1 MGRKMAA
8 LLLLFSVGALFFCSN
23 AQENN
28 YNKLPEGFKK
38 GVDLA
43 LEKLH
48 SHEGI
53 RHHFLFFRSLLQ
65 SDIEPGFDVKYIY
78 HHFYL
83 KATNCQKGTADTT
96 GCQFRN
102 DRPLIDCAVCY
113 KTFQDNIEPEPKPYI
128 HCVHK
133 TALTQEMKTTREN
146 HCNRM
151 GYSSGSPTLLAST
164 GTK

>member
-1 MGRKMAA
+1 MAA
-8 LLLLFSVGALFFCSN
+8 LSLLLFTFGAFFVSAN
-23 AQENN
+23 AQEA
-28 YNKLPEGFKK
+28 YKKLPETYKK

-43 LEKLH
+43 LEKLN
-48 SHEGI
+48 SHAGVQN
-53 RHHFLFFRSLLQ
+53 HFLFFRSIAQ
-65 SDIEPGFDVKYIY
+65 SDIEPGFDVTYIY

-83 KATNCQKGTADTT
+83 KATKCPKGTVDST

-113 KTFQDNIEPEPKPYI
+113 KTFGGNIEQEPIPYV

-133 TALTQEMKTTREN
+133 PALTEEMKDSRVE

-151 GYSSGSPTLLAST
+151 GYSSGAPTLLAST